1 MNIANMDMCSGC
13 GACFSACPKDAIK
26 FQKDEYGREIPKI
39 IEDKCISCNLC
50 VRSCPINQQ
59 YFLPSE
65 ESVLCYALQA
75 KDRDGIAGCASG
87 GVATV
92 LSRHVVQK
100 FGSCVWVCV

>member
-50 VRSCPINQQ
+50 VDPVRLISNIFFLQKRVIFVMLCKRKIEMESLDVRLVELQR
-59 YFLPSE
+59 YFPT
-65 ESVLCYALQA
+65 C
-75 KDRDGIAGCASG
+75 C
-87 GVATV
+87 T
-92 LSRHVVQK
+92 K
-100 FGSCVWVCV
+100 FGGCVWVCV